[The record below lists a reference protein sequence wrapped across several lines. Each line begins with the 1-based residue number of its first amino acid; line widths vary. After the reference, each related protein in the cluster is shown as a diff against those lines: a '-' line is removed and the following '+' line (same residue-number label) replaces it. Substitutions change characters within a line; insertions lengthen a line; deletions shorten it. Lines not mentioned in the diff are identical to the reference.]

1 MKYSELEKLKPY
13 RITKK
18 SSDGT
23 FLMDDVIW
31 ISEGGEVNSVHG
43 GGFIYPDE
51 GDSATWDF
59 EAEYAENWEVITIN
73 GNEICRKVE
82 KSKMRKCKGRYYK
95 KRQYHDFETGYF
107 HQWGCNYDEFETGAG
122 NYSTAIVELPNGEV
136 VMPVADDIQF
146 LDTVEEE

>member
-23 FLMDDVIW
+23 FIPDEIIW
-31 ISEGGEVNSVHG
+31 ISDGGEVNSVHG

-59 EAEYAENWEVITIN
+59 EAEYAENWEVITVN

-82 KSKMRKCKGRYYK
+82 KFKMRKCKGRYYK

-107 HQWGCNYDEFETGAG
+107 HQWGCNYEEFEIGAG
-122 NYSTAIVELPNGEV
+122 NYSVAIVELPTGEI
-136 VMPVADDIQF
+136 VMPVAEDIQF
-146 LDTVEEE
+146 LDRVEE